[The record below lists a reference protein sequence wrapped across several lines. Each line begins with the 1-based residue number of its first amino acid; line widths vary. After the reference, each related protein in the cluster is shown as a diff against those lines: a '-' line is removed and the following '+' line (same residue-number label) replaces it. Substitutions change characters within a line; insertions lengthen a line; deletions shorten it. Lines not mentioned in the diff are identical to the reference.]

1 MIPPFSFVMC
11 ISMLKDFYEN
21 YKRKLSDN
29 NENERAVK
37 VVPV

>member
-1 MIPPFSFVMC
+1 MIPPFSFVMS

-29 NENERAVK
+29 TDNERKVK
-37 VVPV
+37 VVPL